1 MIVET
6 KYSLKKNTI
15 GHFKIKNYKFERME
29 NFKHLGVTLN
39 DDNNEQTDLREGIKN
54 AKKNHILG
62 CENFFKIKSYQRNN
76 N

>member
-1 MIVET
+1 
-6 KYSLKKNTI
+6 
-15 GHFKIKNYKFERME
+15 ME

-39 DDNNEQTDLREGIKN
+39 DDNNEQTDLRERIKN